1 MNKHTQLTITQPTKP
16 ATNSRH
22 KTRTCPT
29 CQHTMITGLDGR
41 AAAIIVDLDPTPLS
55 YPQALACIV
64 TKRRMYTIS
73 NSGDIRPHPPN
84 KHLHH
89 PTRYTIHAQ
98 HHCRQP
104 IPNLEIENLE
114 TENLE
119 QPDDGRPPF

>member
-1 MNKHTQLTITQPTKP
+1 
-16 ATNSRH
+16 
-22 KTRTCPT
+22 
-29 CQHTMITGLDGR
+29 MITGPDGR

-89 PTRYTIHAQ
+89 PTRYTIHATHQ
-98 HHCRQP
+98 CRQP
-104 IPNLEIENLE
+104 IPNLEPANLE
-114 TENLE
+114 PANLEPANLE